1 MHARA
6 NLTKIYLTGDMER
19 SCKKKKRTCAVV
31 SKEEPGSCEAED
43 KFQQLF
49 GFHLSDL
56 SSWDSLVH
64 LLSRPT
70 DPAGLAVF
78 RFCYGE

>member
-1 MHARA
+1 
-6 NLTKIYLTGDMER
+6 MER
-19 SCKKKKRTCAVV
+19 SSKKKNCV
-31 SKEEPGSCEAED
+31 SVTEDDCVPCETED

-49 GFHLSDL
+49 GFHTSDL
-56 SSWDSLVH
+56 TSWDSLVR